1 MRRIACFRPYG
12 LRLLRNHDGVYH
24 RQGGVPGGESASA
37 AVREFAPDLHAVPV
51 LISLDRQRGRRVARP
66 LCPAGVARLFHVP
79 LIAEILPCRFHGEL
93 HRVAGLCRHGLRLL
107 RDDDGNDERHI
118 GCLRL
123 GGASAAVG
131 DDASHLHALPARVG
145 GFGNSGGGA
154 SRPLCPAG
162 VARLFVIPL
171 VAQTRA
177 AGFHG
182 ETDRI
187 AGAGGQRLRVL
198 RDIEGNCYFYCH
210 RDGIR
215 HIAGGIGRHAHDLHT
230 VPAPVGGSGNL
241 SGRLARPFLPCF
253 AGLSDIPLIAQV
265 FARRAYAENDLVSD
279 LRGDGLRLTGYG
291 NGKRDRQS
299 GGSGLQRVA
308 RAVGDNAH
316 DLHAVPAFMGFD
328 RQGRRRVARPLC
340 PAGVARLF
348 HVPLIAQTASGCF
361 DGKLRR
367 FTGFGGERLRLTGYF
382 KGKTQRHGCR
392 LGIHAASPAVGNRAF
407 YLHAAPAPVGDSR
420 SGRLRVSLPEG
431 PVGRAGLPVIP
442 LIAQT
447 VAHCRDLERDGFSL
461 HCGHRLRLTRDGKRN
476 NDGSRRRV

>member
-66 LCPAGVARLFHVP
+66 LCPAGVARLF
-79 LIAEILPCRFHGEL
+79 
-93 HRVAGLCRHGLRLL
+93 
-107 RDDDGNDERHI
+107 
-118 GCLRL
+118 
-123 GGASAAVG
+123 
-131 DDASHLHALPARVG
+131 
-145 GFGNSGGGA
+145 
-154 SRPLCPAG
+154 
-162 VARLFVIPL
+162 VIPL

-198 RDIEGNCYFYCH
+198 RDIEGNCYFHCH

-279 LRGDGLRLTGYG
+279 LRGDGLRLTGYD